1 MVSQL
6 TLKSI
11 KEAEKL
17 HGKALPASIADENLK
32 EILVQ
37 KSRVEFGE
45 DDSFI
50 KLSKGTNADKTL
62 IQTDSEINVAP
73 EARPIGELMA
83 QIDGV
88 NGVMSE
94 LGGSDDSNDVDETLQ
109 SIKSAELMSKSKLG
123 AVTESTRSMMD
134 SGNKIENMM
143 AGNTRISA
151 DMLNIADRGTGE
163 DVVDSEKALAQA

>member
-1 MVSQL
+1 VIALINSAYAINIRDSADESDLFNDDSQEAE

-11 KEAEKL
+11 KEAEAL

-37 KSRVEFGE
+37 KSKVEFGN
-45 DDSFI
+45 DDEFI
-50 KLSKGTNADKTL
+50 KLSKGTTVDKTL
-62 IQTDSEINVAP
+62 LQTDSQLNFER

-83 QIDGV
+83 QIGGV

-109 SIKSAELMSKSKLG
+109 SIQSAELAQKSKLG
-123 AVTESTRSMMD
+123 QVVASTKAM
-134 SGNKIENMM
+134 
-143 AGNTRISA
+143 
-151 DMLNIADRGTGE
+151 
-163 DVVDSEKALAQA
+163 VDTHN